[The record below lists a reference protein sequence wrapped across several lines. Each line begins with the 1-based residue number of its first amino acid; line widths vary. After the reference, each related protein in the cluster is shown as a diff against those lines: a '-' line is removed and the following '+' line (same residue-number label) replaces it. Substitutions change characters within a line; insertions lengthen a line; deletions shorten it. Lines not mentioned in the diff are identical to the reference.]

1 MKVLEV
7 KKINK
12 SFNKIKILND
22 FSLEVNSGEIVSI
35 IGPSG
40 IGKSTL
46 LRCICGLEK
55 VDDGEIIINDN
66 RFEQKKSKIVNLVV
80 GMVFQD
86 YNLFPQYSI
95 LENITLPLT
104 KVLKISKIEAIEIA
118 KKILLQMNLLEKITS
133 YPYQLSGGEK
143 QRLAIARTIAMNPKI
158 ICFDEP
164 TSALDPKL
172 VKEIFKIIKVLSQKG
187 TAILIVTHDIKFAN
201 DLSDKIIEM
210 KKG

>member
-1 MKVLEV
+1 MKILEI

-12 SFNKIKILND
+12 RFGKKEIFKD
-22 FSLEVNSGEIVSI
+22 FSLEVKKGEIISI

-55 VDDGEIIINDN
+55 IDSGEIIIDN
-66 RFEQKKSKIVNLVV
+66 NEEIKRDLDV
-80 GMVFQD
+80 GMVFQE
-86 YNLFPQYSI
+86 YNLFPQYSV
-95 LENITLPLT
+95 LENITLTLT
-104 KVLKISKIEAIEIA
+104 KVLKIDKEEAEKRA
-118 KKILLQMNLLEKITS
+118 RELLKQMKLIDRIDA

-143 QRLAIARTIAMNPKI
+143 QRLAIARTLAIEPKI

-172 VKEIFKIIKVLSQKG
+172 VRQVFNIIKRLAKQGK
-187 TAILIVTHDIKFAN
+187 AILIVTHDMKFAEEI
-201 DLSDKIIEM
+201 SDRVVEM
-210 KKG
+210 FDMTYNIW